1 MQTRYPDYAQINM
14 VRQRTMDF
22 LYQNGRSLPPVI
34 VDFINA
40 LHAVPGIGVEYQP
53 APDHLLR
60 VYTTEECNQHMLAIH
75 MDTIARLNVAMN
87 GNYDWY
93 LPGACNFTLN
103 YFALPTR
110 DGGVY
115 LPVWEA
121 RTGSMEHGQMSMTFT
136 RAWGDAIFNYLRA
149 NRFIN

>member
-22 LYQNGRSLPPVI
+22 LYQNGRTLPPVI

-40 LHAVPGIGVEYQP
+40 LHAVPGFAVEYQP

-87 GNYDWY
+87 GGYDWY

-103 YFALPTR
+103 YFAMPTR